1 MTIYV
6 TQKPSYRL
14 QGNKESP
21 CCFDEGLGYIG
32 FIKSLLDDY
41 SQIYCV
47 ATKRD
52 QAGIVI
58 KEIKKMLDQAVP
70 EVQERFD
77 VYGKAQ
83 ISKIM
88 CKLTQSE
95 IAPLSSDANT

>member
-1 MTIYV
+1 M
-6 TQKPSYRL
+6 L
-14 QGNKESP
+14 
-21 CCFDEGLGYIG
+21 LGYIG

-41 SQIYCV
+41 SQVYCV

-58 KEIKKMLDQAVP
+58 KEIKKMLDQSVP
-70 EVQERFD
+70 EVRERFD

-95 IAPLSSDANT
+95 IAPLSSDANTLDGLGIDLAIV